1 MPAVPI
7 NIGPITGDTATAVS
21 VVTLLRGDTNTAP
34 AGVTLP
40 IALALSGSLW
50 GGSFTESS
58 PAAYYLATYT
68 VTFSDGGMVGPYAL
82 VVSGEA
88 SSAIGFW
95 TNQTNIER
103 FIGQQLGANLSN
115 VNQNSNIADPSG
127 YADAI
132 AYAESFINYQLS
144 LFGYPTG
151 VTSPAFPTPS
161 FAYAAFNNAATILAA
176 YWLYVKRG
184 IFDDKDK
191 AGGKFAKLKEDA
203 ETEIKAIVRNKIPDV
218 ARNFKQGPAVILGR
232 GRMNTNQP
240 ASTIGQVP

>member
-21 VVTLLRGDTNTAP
+21 VVTLLRGDTNAAP
-34 AGVTLP
+34 AGVSLP
-40 IALALSGSLW
+40 IALTLSGSTW
-50 GGSFTESS
+50 SGSFSESS

-68 VTFSDGGMVGPYAL
+68 VTFADGGFVGPYAL
-82 VVSGEA
+82 VVSGEVT
-88 SSAIGFW
+88 SAVGFW

-103 FIGQQLGANLSN
+103 FIGAALGAQLSN

-132 AYAESFINYQLS
+132 AYAESFINYQLF

-151 VTSPAFPTPS
+151 ATTPAFPTSS
-161 FAYAAFNNAATILAA
+161 FAYAAFNNAATVLAA

-203 ETEIKAIVRNKIPDV
+203 EKEIKAIVRNRISDV
-218 ARNFKQGPAVILGR
+218 TRVGWSHTPAVILVSGPQ
-232 GRMNTNQP
+232 TNQP
-240 ASTIGQVP
+240 LSTIGQVP